1 MHASLEQL
9 ISLRDGAPVDAN
21 AAVHLRE
28 CAGCRAEVA
37 RLGHWRQQLI
47 DLPVLE
53 APETTWQKIAARLDA
68 QQEPVRRR
76 HWVPALGAA
85 LAASLVAAVVLV
97 TWRVQAPPAAPAAA
111 ASSSP
116 MLAQL
121 QSQSRY
127 LERVM
132 QAMNAGS
139 DQDVTSAGTA
149 ATVAALEDRI
159 ALVDYAINQANT
171 APQPPQDLTALWRQR
186 VNLMQ
191 SLAAVRYAQVSDVS
205 WGR

>member
-21 AAVHLRE
+21 AAVHLRD

-37 RLGHWRQQLI
+37 QLGHWRQHLI

-53 APETTWQKIAARLDA
+53 APQDAWQKIAARLDE
-68 QQEPVRRR
+68 QQVPPRRR
-76 HWVPALGAA
+76 HWIPAVGVA

-97 TWRVQAPPAAPAAA
+97 TWRLQAPPTVPAAS
-111 ASSSP
+111 ASGAP
-116 MLAQL
+116 MLTQL

-139 DQDVTSAGTA
+139 GQGVTSAGTA

-171 APQPPQDLTALWRQR
+171 VSQPPQDLTALWQQR

-205 WGR
+205 WGQ